1 MSTNR
6 QLFVPF
12 RMHSTGWILLCICM
26 SIGIWIAGPSHG
38 VQLGVMLLV
47 SLLLH
52 EIGHMFV
59 ATRLRVP
66 VKEFGLR
73 MGGAYNRRA
82 YATRRRDEVL
92 ISAAGPMMNLLL
104 VVPFLFVPQIGPQL
118 ALGNLALGLVNLLPF
133 PSSDGLHILRTLR
146 GVGLPVWLAAQGD

>member
-1 MSTNR
+1 
-6 QLFVPF
+6 
-12 RMHSTGWILLCICM
+12 
-26 SIGIWIAGPSHG
+26 
-38 VQLGVMLLV
+38 
-47 SLLLH
+47 
-52 EIGHMFV
+52 MFV

-133 PSSDGLHILRTLR
+133 PSSDGLRILRTLW